1 MEQVRKAD
9 PKFTDFVP
17 RTATEAVDTYIR
29 CRKNGLKP
37 MLVPECLIECAR
49 GLPESEMGMFEQ
61 WIVNPNSKSMDKLT
75 LVPDTIRAE
84 NEKIYLDNVKRMES
98 ELPPLPLASDDE
110 KQLMEQPDSR
120 LPEAR
125 LSTLS
130 T

>member
-1 MEQVRKAD
+1 MEHVRKQD
-9 PKFTDFVP
+9 PTFTAFVP
-17 RTATEAVDTYIR
+17 RTAAEAVDRYIR

-49 GLPESEMGMFEQ
+49 GLPESEIAMFEQ
-61 WIVNPNSKSMDKLT
+61 WVVNPNSESMDKLT

-84 NEKIYLDNVKRMES
+84 NEKIFRENAKRMES
-98 ELPPLPLASDDE
+98 ELPPLPPASDDE